1 MTSPVLRT
9 ERLEL
14 HRPQVGDLE
23 GLFNLTANPET
34 RRHLGPSEPSLADSF
49 SRLMRNAGSWS
60 LHGYGVFVIRLQG
73 QQPILGT
80 CGIFRSFRGF
90 GKGMDDVPE
99 AGWII
104 DADHWGQGYARE
116 AMECAVAW
124 FDAEH
129 GGQRIACM
137 IEEGHTPSH
146 NLALSLGFAPYD
158 WHDPE
163 DGTTPLILYQRS
175 PGNGVALKRPG

>member
-1 MTSPVLRT
+1 MTMPMLRT

-14 HRPQVGDLE
+14 HRPQTSDLE
-23 GLFNLTANPET
+23 GLFNLIANPET
-34 RRHLGPSEPSLADSF
+34 RRHLGPSKASMADSF
-49 SRLMRNAGSWS
+49 ARLLRNVGSWT
-60 LHGYGVFVIRLQG
+60 LYGYGVFVVRLRD
-73 QQPILGT
+73 QQSILGT
-80 CGIFRSFRGF
+80 CGVFRSFRGF

-116 AMECAVAW
+116 AVESALAW

-137 IEEGHTPSH
+137 IEEGHNRSH
-146 NLALSLGFAPYD
+146 NLALSVGFTPYD
-158 WHDPE
+158 RHDPE
-163 DGTTPLILYQRS
+163 GGTTPLILYQRL
-175 PGNGVALKRPG
+175 PA